1 MTTSKHTGAWEDP
14 EIQRREGETFGQ
26 ANERILRER
35 REHAGEIMAEPL
47 PLNKSSS
54 RVLAQQFYSVPDGK
68 APKPGPV
75 GRWFGYVLGTVVAGG
90 VVTLVAILI
99 GKAIVWAWNL

>member
-1 MTTSKHTGAWEDP
+1 MTTSDKNPWEGPIETRTP
-14 EIQRREGETFGQ
+14 EQRR
-26 ANERILRER
+26 LRA
-35 REHAGEIMAEPL
+35 EHAGEIMAEPL

-54 RVLAQQFYSVPDGK
+54 RVLAQQIYSVPGK
-68 APKPGPV
+68 TEEERVAIERGTKPGPV
-75 GRWFGYVLGTVVAGG
+75 GRWFGYVVGTVVAGG

>member
-14 EIQRREGETFGQ
+14 IENRTPEQRR
-26 ANERILRER
+26 LRA
-35 REHAGEIMAEPL
+35 EHAGEIMAEPL